1 MRHTH
6 PTHVAGPAATKTV
19 KPRAPTA
26 TSIPS
31 LLSLFQNEWDAVV
44 LETYSLKQQLEQVPR
59 PAGMRAA
66 DADAG
71 PSD

>member
-1 MRHTH
+1 M
-6 PTHVAGPAATKTV
+6 

-44 LETYSLKQQLEQVPR
+44 LETFSLKQQLEQVR
-59 PAGMRAA
+59 WRWRWRARNSRAA
-66 DADAG
+66 ARAR
-71 PSD
+71 